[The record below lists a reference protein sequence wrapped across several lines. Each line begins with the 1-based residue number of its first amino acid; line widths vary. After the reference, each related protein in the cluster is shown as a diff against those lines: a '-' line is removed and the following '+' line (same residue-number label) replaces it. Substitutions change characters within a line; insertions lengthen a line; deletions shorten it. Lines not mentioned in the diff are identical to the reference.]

1 MLAADGSYRFGKDES
16 GAALI
21 EFTLVASLFFLV
33 VFGVVEFGYYFWQ
46 MGAVSKAAEEA
57 LRYAIVS
64 NPVTADWATLQP
76 NSGKTITC
84 QMANSGAPATCSP
97 YVAAADTNAMNCIV
111 AKVQAFAPFVEAR
124 NVVIIY
130 RANEIGLPGA
140 IAPTIQLR
148 LQNLRFPTIF
158 LGFLGDRLLPQL
170 NYTMTAEDMSTSAPD
185 SSPSTQC
192 GLIS

>member
-1 MLAADGSYRFGKDES
+1 MLGADRPHCFAKDET

-46 MGAVSKAAEEA
+46 VGAVTKGAQKA
-57 LRYAIVS
+57 LRYAVVS
-64 NPVTADWATLQP
+64 NPVTSDWATLQP
-76 NSGKTITC
+76 NSGSVITC
-84 QMANSGAPATCSP
+84 QMANAGAAATCSP
-97 YVAAADTNAMNCIV
+97 YVTAPDTNAMNCII
-111 AKVQAFAPFVEAR
+111 ARVQAFAPFVEAQ
-124 NVVIIY
+124 NVLIIY
-130 RANEIGLPGA
+130 RSNELGLPGA

-170 NYTMTAEDMSTSAPD
+170 NYTMTAEDMSTSTPA
-185 SSPSTQC
+185 SSPSTEC